1 MYFENNLLITAQDM
15 QNCFMSK
22 IISCFSAV
30 FDVKRF
36 SKIIREEH
44 FVTLSYNIHVPNQCM
59 NPMWC
64 DYFISYF
71 VNDEC
76 FFCNQIL
83 SSFESVFYQKKGWV
97 IYFYDFSV
105 PWGSFFQTHYLNHQH
120 LFFSFVQTETWEQP
134 DIFCNTKEKQSE
146 LQTCQIESC
155 KAGDPIF
162 MYTCSWKHSR
172 PYLTLSFAYFC
183 TKWLHNSLLNHLT
196 PRSNEHVT
204 SPYNIYT
211 MFNKQ
216 VTRMLKLIKQKLLLD

>member
-30 FDVKRF
+30 FDVKGF

-105 PWGSFFQTHYLNHQH
+105 PWGSFFQTHCLNHQH

-134 DIFCNTKEKQSE
+134 DIFLNDRVSPSATSA
-146 LQTCQIESC
+146 S
-155 KAGDPIF
+155 
-162 MYTCSWKHSR
+162 
-172 PYLTLSFAYFC
+172 
-183 TKWLHNSLLNHLT
+183 HNDHLDTFSLLDELEFQHY
-196 PRSNEHVT
+196 PRVYLVLSAGRYSLVGRQDIFLARLSCYLVCRISNSHT
-204 SPYNIYT
+204 NDADKIHKSS
-211 MFNKQ
+211 
-216 VTRMLKLIKQKLLLD
+216 

>member
-1 MYFENNLLITAQDM
+1 
-15 QNCFMSK
+15 MSK

-83 SSFESVFYQKKGWV
+83 SSFESVFYQKKRLGDLLLRLLSAMGV
-97 IYFYDFSV
+97 FLSNTLFEPSA
-105 PWGSFFQTHYLNHQH
+105 PF
-120 LFFSFVQTETWEQP
+120 LFFCI
-134 DIFCNTKEKQSE
+134 D
-146 LQTCQIESC
+146 
-155 KAGDPIF
+155 
-162 MYTCSWKHSR
+162 
-172 PYLTLSFAYFC
+172 
-183 TKWLHNSLLNHLT
+183 
-196 PRSNEHVT
+196 
-204 SPYNIYT
+204 
-211 MFNKQ
+211 
-216 VTRMLKLIKQKLLLD
+216 